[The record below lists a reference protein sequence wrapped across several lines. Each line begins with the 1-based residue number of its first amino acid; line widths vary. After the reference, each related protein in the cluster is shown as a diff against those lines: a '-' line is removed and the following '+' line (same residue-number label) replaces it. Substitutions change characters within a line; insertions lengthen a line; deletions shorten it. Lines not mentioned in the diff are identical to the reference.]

1 MRNKLTELLTSDTL
15 LLGIYWI
22 FWIALFA
29 LAAGQLLYFA
39 GYGDFATALSL
50 ALPAAAFK
58 YFVGTLSSGKTVE
71 DDRQLQ
77 FYRSFIKNALAWSG
91 PTVFQVNDTRQLD
104 DGLAFG
110 TVIDS
115 TVGFE
120 VYNSDVTSGYSGNV
134 VREVL
139 PSEVYEYLGHV
150 KELEKIDR
158 CLKFV
163 ARRMGPGDNDSLLL
177 HDFRTVILRAV
188 FDLTKADKDAF
199 EEEFAAA
206 LQVLFF
212 KAHNTPPIRN
222 LIAATKVEYERTD
235 SRRIQVGDWRVTSS
249 WIKSVPPKTF
259 DDLLGET
266 GLSMPVPPKENFQIY
281 DG

>member
-139 PSEVYEYLGHV
+139 PSEVYEYLRAREGTR
-150 KELEKIDR
+150 EDR
-158 CLKFV
+158 PLPQVRRQTNGTGRQRQPPV
-163 ARRMGPGDNDSLLL
+163 ARFQDR
-177 HDFRTVILRAV
+177 H
-188 FDLTKADKDAF
+188 
-199 EEEFAAA
+199 
-206 LQVLFF
+206 
-212 KAHNTPPIRN
+212 PP
-222 LIAATKVEYERTD
+222 
-235 SRRIQVGDWRVTSS
+235 RR
-249 WIKSVPPKTF
+249 F
-259 DDLLGET
+259 
-266 GLSMPVPPKENFQIY
+266 
-281 DG
+281 